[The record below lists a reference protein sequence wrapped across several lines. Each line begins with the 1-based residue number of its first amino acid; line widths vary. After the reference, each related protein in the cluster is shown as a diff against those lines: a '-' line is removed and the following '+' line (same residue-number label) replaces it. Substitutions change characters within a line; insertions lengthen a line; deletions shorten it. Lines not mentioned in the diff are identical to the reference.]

1 MNLHI
6 RGMERMKWTD
16 PDIERL
22 FEAADFSAG
31 TDLKERL
38 LEKLSQ
44 KYGLAF
50 EEARTEMATSNE
62 GR

>member
-1 MNLHI
+1 
-6 RGMERMKWTD
+6 MKWTD